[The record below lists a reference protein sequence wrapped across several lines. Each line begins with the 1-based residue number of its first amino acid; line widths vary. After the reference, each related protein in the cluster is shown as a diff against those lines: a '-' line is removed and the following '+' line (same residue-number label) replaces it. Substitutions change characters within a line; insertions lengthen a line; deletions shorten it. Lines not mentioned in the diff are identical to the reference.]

1 LPTVTNGWNN
11 VPGMNGA
18 TLFNGQPI
26 KTVPDVRTYFGSD
39 VIPVLESQHDNYEHL
54 VSSSSIF
61 FIGPLVLIV
70 GIVVV
75 IYGLLMLLLAR
86 RLEPGTSGAGR
97 QAGPLQTAV
106 AAGGDT

>member
-1 LPTVTNGWNN
+1 
-11 VPGMNGA
+11 
-18 TLFNGQPI
+18 
-26 KTVPDVRTYFGSD
+26 
-39 VIPVLESQHDNYEHL
+39 

-86 RLEPGTSGAGR
+86 QLEPGVSGAGR
-97 QAGPLQTAV
+97 QAGPLQSAV
-106 AAGGDT
+106 AGGDA